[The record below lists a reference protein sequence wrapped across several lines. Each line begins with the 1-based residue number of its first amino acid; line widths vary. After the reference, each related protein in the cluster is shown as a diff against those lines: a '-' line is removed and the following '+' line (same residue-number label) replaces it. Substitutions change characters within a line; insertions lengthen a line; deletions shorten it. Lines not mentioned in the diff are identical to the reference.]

1 VSEFRPAH
9 VIEADAELARGL
21 LAGEERAIRELVDR
35 YGALVFTVANR
46 ILDDPARAEE
56 VAQHTFVQAW
66 RHADTFE
73 PGRDF
78 APWLATIARRAAIDV
93 LRREQ
98 RRPAEALEDADPGD
112 SNLVSLPPSAEQI
125 EAVWAVRSAIDSLGE
140 PDREI
145 VRLAHLEGRSQEEI
159 SERLGMPVGTVKSRT
174 HRAMR
179 KLANRLAHL
188 RDRDTSGEPDRRSA
202 RTEGEADDG

>member
-188 RDRDTSGEPDRRSA
+188 RDRGSSGEPDRRSA

>member
-1 VSEFRPAH
+1 
-9 VIEADAELARGL
+9 
-21 LAGEERAIRELVDR
+21 
-35 YGALVFTVANR
+35 
-46 ILDDPARAEE
+46 
-56 VAQHTFVQAW
+56 
-66 RHADTFE
+66 
-73 PGRDF
+73 
-78 APWLATIARRAAIDV
+78 
-93 LRREQ
+93 
-98 RRPAEALEDADPGD
+98 
-112 SNLVSLPPSAEQI
+112 
-125 EAVWAVRSAIDSLGE
+125 VRSAIDSLGE

-188 RDRDTSGEPDRRSA
+188 RDRGGSGEPDRRSA